1 MKHFDFLV
9 LGSGIAGLSFALKV
23 APHGRVAIITK
34 KNRAESN
41 TNYAQGGIAAVTSKE
56 DSFEMH
62 VRDTLEAGAGLC
74 KEAVVRAIVEQGP
87 ARIAELIE
95 LGMKF
100 SERDAPSEDGGRQLD
115 LGKEGGHSK
124 RRILHAKDVT
134 GREIERALLAAIA
147 EQSNIEIFED
157 HFAIDLVTTQKLAQS
172 RTGFQPVA
180 TASAPAEGGVSKL
193 DAQGAGNEGPAG
205 SRSYPGNRCV
215 GVYVLDKRA
224 GQVETFAAPVT
235 FLATGGCG
243 KVYLYTT
250 NPDIATGD
258 GVAMAYRA
266 DAAVANME
274 FVQFHPTCLYHP
286 KAKSFL
292 ISEAVRGEGGVLKSV
307 EGVEFMDAHHPL
319 QSLAP
324 RDIVARAIDSEM
336 KRSGADHVLLD
347 ITHKPAPFI
356 IDRFPNIY
364 HTCLGFGIDI
374 TKEPIP
380 VVPAAHYQCGG
391 VLTDVDGATG
401 IEGLFA
407 VGEVACTGLHGA
419 NRLASNSLL
428 EALVCAHRAS
438 RKVVSKPDGKL
449 DVSIPPWQSGNANNA
464 DELVVV
470 SHNWDEIR
478 RLMWDYVGIVRTNK
492 RLRRAQK
499 RIANLLEEIHEY
511 YWDFI
516 VTSDLLE
523 LRNIATVAE
532 LIVTSAL
539 QRPESRGLNYN
550 LDYPMADSE
559 WVQRDTVL
567 QKGAGPEA

>member
-1 MKHFDFLV
+1 MNPFDFLV

-23 APHGRVAIITK
+23 SAQGRVAIITK

-41 TNYAQGGIAAVTSKE
+41 TNYAQGGIAAVTSRE

-74 KEAVVRAIVEQGP
+74 REEVVRAIVQEGP

-100 SERDAPSEDGGRQLD
+100 SEREPGPWSGTRELD

-134 GREIERALLAAIA
+134 GREIERALLAGIA
-147 EQSNIEIFED
+147 RQPNIEIFED
-157 HFAIDLVTTQKLAQS
+157 HLAIDLITSQKLTHS
-172 RTGFQPVA
+172 RAGLPSVPPVGS
-180 TASAPAEGGVSKL
+180 TAGPGEAPLAVLG
-193 DAQGAGNEGPAG
+193 QAGRLSSCGP
-205 SRSYPGNRCV
+205 NRCV
-215 GVYVLDKRA
+215 GVYVLDKRS

-235 FLATGGCG
+235 LLATGGCG

-266 DAAVANME
+266 GAAVANME
-274 FVQFHPTCLYHP
+274 FIQFHPTCLYHP
-286 KAKSFL
+286 QAKSFL
-292 ISEAVRGEGGVLKSV
+292 ISEAVRGEGAVLKSV
-307 EGVEFMDAHHPL
+307 EGAPFMDCFHPL
-319 QSLAP
+319 KSLAP
-324 RDIVARAIDSEM
+324 RDVVARAIDSEM

-347 ITHKPAPFI
+347 ITQKPARFLI
-356 IDRFPNIY
+356 ERFPNIY
-364 HTCLGFGIDI
+364 RTCLQYGIDM

-391 VLTDVDGATG
+391 VLTTVDGATE
-401 IEGLFA
+401 IEGLYA

-428 EALVCAHRAS
+428 EALVCAHRAAGCVLAKK
-438 RKVVSKPDGKL
+438 RPAL
-449 DVSIPPWQSGNANNA
+449 DVTIPAWQSGQAHNA

-492 RLRRAQK
+492 RLQRAQK
-499 RIANLLEEIHEY
+499 RIANLQEEIHEY

-539 QRPESRGLNYN
+539 QRPESRGLHYN
-550 LDYPMADSE
+550 LDYAQSNPQWA
-559 WVQRDTVL
+559 QRDTVL
-567 QKGAGPEA
+567 RRKV

>member
-1 MKHFDFLV
+1 MHKPVRQFDFVV
-9 LGSGIAGLSFALKV
+9 LGSGIAGLTFALKV
-23 APHGRVAIITK
+23 ATHGRVAIITK
-34 KNRAESN
+34 KDRAESN

-74 KEAVVRAIVEQGP
+74 NEEVVRVIIEEGP
-87 ARIAELIE
+87 ARINELIQ
-95 LGMKF
+95 LGMRF
-100 SERDAPSEDGGRQLD
+100 SEREIPRSDGARELD

-134 GREIERALLAAIA
+134 GREIERALLSAVAA
-147 EQSNIEIFED
+147 QKNIEIFEN
-157 HFAIDLVTTQKLAQS
+157 HLAIDLITSQKLAYDG
-172 RTGFQPVA
+172 R
-180 TASAPAEGGVSKL
+180 
-193 DAQGAGNEGPAG
+193 
-205 SRSYPGNRCV
+205 NRCL
-215 GVYVLDKRA
+215 GVYVLDKRTA
-224 GQVETFAAPVT
+224 QVLTVSGRVVL
-235 FLATGGCG
+235 LATGGCG

-266 DAAVANME
+266 GTAIANME
-274 FVQFHPTCLYHP
+274 FIQFHPTCLYHP

-292 ISEAVRGEGGVLKSV
+292 ISEAVRGEGGVLKTI
-307 EGVEFMDAHHPL
+307 EGNEFMDRYHRL
-319 QSLAP
+319 KSLAP
-324 RDIVARAIDSEM
+324 RDVVARAIDNEM

-347 ITHKPAPFI
+347 ITHKPARFI
-356 IDRFPNIY
+356 IERFPNIY
-364 HTCLGFGIDI
+364 STCLQYGIDI

-391 VLTDVDGATG
+391 VLTNVDGETEIA
-401 IEGLFA
+401 GLFA

-438 RKVVSKPDGKL
+438 LKAIHCPPAPPEWK
-449 DVSIPPWQSGNANNA
+449 IPEWHSGTASNA

-492 RLRRAQK
+492 RLQRALT
-499 RIANLLEEIHEY
+499 RISNLQAEIQEY

-532 LIVTSAL
+532 LIVRSAL
-539 QRPESRGLNYN
+539 QRPESRGLHFN
-550 LDYPMADSE
+550 LDYPNPDPE
-559 WVQRDTVL
+559 WAQRDTIIR
-567 QKGAGPEA
+567 KNAR

>member
-1 MKHFDFLV
+1 MRQFDFLV

-34 KNRAESN
+34 KDRAESN

-62 VRDTLEAGAGLC
+62 VRDTLAAGAGLC
-74 KEAVVRAIVEQGP
+74 REKVVRTIVEEGP

-100 SERDAPSEDGGRQLD
+100 SERESARASGGHELD

-124 RRILHAKDVT
+124 RRILHAQDVT
-134 GREIERALLAAIA
+134 GREIEGALLAAIA
-147 EQSNIEIFED
+147 RQPNVTIFEN
-157 HFAIDLVTTQKLAQS
+157 HFAIDLITTQKLGQGRGAP
-172 RTGFQPVA
+172 QPA
-180 TASAPAEGGVSKL
+180 RSAEHRRGAMGRLARAERELGAPARGQAGVLS
-193 DAQGAGNEGPAG
+193 EPV
-205 SRSYPGNRCV
+205 NRCL
-215 GVYVLDKRA
+215 GVYVLDKKNGR
-224 GQVETFAAPVT
+224 VETFAAPVT
-235 FLATGGCG
+235 LLATGGCG

-266 DAAVANME
+266 GASVANME
-274 FVQFHPTCLYHP
+274 FIQFHPTCLYHP

-292 ISEAVRGEGGVLKSV
+292 ISEAVRGEGAVLKSID
-307 EGVEFMDAHHPL
+307 GLEFMDKYHPL
-319 QSLAP
+319 KSLAP
-324 RDIVARAIDSEM
+324 RDVVARAIDTEM
-336 KRSGADHVLLD
+336 KKSGADYVLLD
-347 ITHKPAPFI
+347 ITHQPAKFMV
-356 IDRFPNIY
+356 DQFPNIY
-364 HTCLGFGIDI
+364 ATCLQLGIDI

-391 VLTDVDGATG
+391 VMTTINGDTEIA
-401 IEGLFA
+401 GLYA

-428 EALVCAHRAS
+428 EALVCAHRAAA
-438 RKVVSKPDGKL
+438 RVLAKQRPAVKVT
-449 DVSIPPWQSGNANNA
+449 IPAWQSGQAHNA

-492 RLRRAQK
+492 RLQRAQK
-499 RIANLLEEIHEY
+499 RIANLQEEIQQY

-523 LRNIATVAE
+523 LRNIATVAQ
-532 LIVTSAL
+532 LIVACAL
-539 QRPESRGLNYN
+539 QRPESRGLHYN
-550 LDYPMADSE
+550 LDYPKADPA
-559 WVQRDTVL
+559 WAQRDTILRRAV
-567 QKGAGPEA
+567 

>member
-1 MKHFDFLV
+1 MKQFDFVV
-9 LGSGIAGLSFALKV
+9 LGSGIAGLTFALKV
-23 APHGRVAIITK
+23 APHGRVAILTK

-62 VRDTLEAGAGLC
+62 VRDTLQAGAGLC
-74 KEAVVRAIVEQGP
+74 KEEVVRAIVEEGP
-87 ARIAELIE
+87 QRVGELTE

-100 SERDAPSEDGGRQLD
+100 SEREIPGPDGTRELD
-115 LGKEGGHSK
+115 LGREGGHSK

-134 GREIERALLAAIA
+134 GREIERALLSAIA
-147 EQSNIEIFED
+147 RQPNIVIFENSI
-157 HFAIDLVTTQKLAQS
+157 AIDLITTQKLEQGGAGVGRILAGS
-172 RTGFQPVA
+172 AIPPVA
-180 TASAPAEGGVSKL
+180 TDAAAPLARNSVRPGEL
-193 DAQGAGNEGPAG
+193 P
-205 SRSYPGNRCV
+205 RSETNRCV
-215 GVYVLDKRA
+215 GVYALDRKTGR
-224 GQVETFAAPVT
+224 VETFGARMVL
-235 FLATGGCG
+235 LATGGCG

-266 DAAVANME
+266 GAAIANME
-274 FVQFHPTCLYHP
+274 FVQFHPTCLYHSR
-286 KAKSFL
+286 AKSFL
-292 ISEAVRGEGGVLKSV
+292 ISEAVRGEGGVLKSI
-307 EGVEFMDAHHPL
+307 EGVEFMDKHHPL
-319 QSLAP
+319 KSLAP
-324 RDIVARAIDSEM
+324 RDVVARAIDSEM
-336 KRSGADHVLLD
+336 KKSGADHVWLD
-347 ITHKPAPFI
+347 ITHKPAQFI
-356 IDRFPNIY
+356 RERFPNIY
-364 HTCLGFGIDI
+364 QTCLQYGIDI
-374 TKEPIP
+374 TKEAIP

-391 VLTDVDGATG
+391 VWTNVDGRTA
-401 IEGLFA
+401 IAGLYA

-428 EALVCAHRAS
+428 EALVCAHRAAS
-438 RKVVSKPDGKL
+438 EVIAAPLPAV
-449 DVSIPPWQSGNANNA
+449 DVKIPLWQSGHATNA

-492 RLRRAQK
+492 RLQRAQT
-499 RIANLLEEIHEY
+499 RIGNLQEEIREY

-539 QRPESRGLNYN
+539 MRPESRGLHYN
-550 LDYPMADSE
+550 LDYPDANPD
-559 WVQRDTVL
+559 WAQRDTILRRPV
-567 QKGAGPEA
+567 